1 MARPFSLTLPTE
13 IVRWTLNALEPGSYN
28 WIHRANSAFEAWVL
42 YGLVYVN
49 LHAH

>member
-1 MARPFSLTLPTE
+1 MARPFSLTLTTE
-13 IVRWTLNALEPGSYN
+13 VVRCTLNALKPGSYD

-49 LHAH
+49 LDAH